1 MPRRLSVHHQTHKKF
16 EKLKSLSESI
26 ESELSLIERIER
38 IQRIQL
44 EIQRAF
50 CESYR
55 FVTMLIAKSL
65 TSFFFLRTVSS
76 VVKCSTKM
84 QQ

>member
-26 ESELSLIERIER
+26 ESELSLIQL

-44 EIQRAF
+44 DTACLLRVVSVRDDAHRQ
-50 CESYR
+50 
-55 FVTMLIAKSL
+55 VVHVL
-65 TSFFFLRTVSS
+65 FFFARATTQS
-76 VVKCSTKM
+76 VV
-84 QQ
+84 